1 MVIPIIIELSID
13 RNSGSQYIGKN
24 LLQKTKTWQQELAE
38 GFNNIN
44 ELCEYLNIPHADK
57 NLISSCSNF
66 PLRVPRE
73 FVDRM
78 EKGNINDPLLKQIL
92 PIKDEDILTPGF
104 TDDPVGDINSMA
116 ETGVI
121 HKYQGRVLLITT
133 GSCAINC
140 RYCFRRNF
148 PYSDFQLSS
157 KKHLNAIAY
166 IQNHQDISEVILSG
180 GDPLLLNDQKIL
192 SIIKQLKNIPHI
204 KRIRIHSR
212 IPIVLPSRITTEFC
226 NKLSTIEKDL
236 ILVVHSNHQNELNA
250 KVKLAFE
257 KLKNVNITLL
267 NQTVLLKGINDS
279 ADQLCALHEKLFTFN
294 ILPYYLHLL
303 DKAAGTA
310 HFEVTQEVAINLMNQ
325 IKQSLPGYLVPKLV
339 REQAGAPNKIVIA

>member
-1 MVIPIIIELSID
+1 MEQSID

-38 GFNNIN
+38 GFNTIDAI
-44 ELCEYLNIPHADK
+44 CDYLNISQSDK
-57 NLISSCSNF
+57 NLINPASDF

-78 EKGNINDPLLKQIL
+78 EKGTINDPLLKQIL
-92 PIKDEDILTPGF
+92 PTKDEDIFAPGF
-104 TDDPVGDINSMA
+104 SNDPVGDMDSMA

-148 PYSDFQLSS
+148 PYNESQLST
-157 KKHLNAIAY
+157 KKHLTALTY

-180 GDPLLLNDQKIL
+180 GDPLLLNDQKLLNLIE
-192 SIIKQLKNIPHI
+192 QLESIPHI

-212 IPIVLPSRITTEFC
+212 IPIVLPSRITAEFC
-226 NKLSTIEKDL
+226 NKLSTIKKDL
-236 ILVVHSNHQNELNA
+236 ILVVHSNHANELNNH
-250 KVKLAFE
+250 VKLACAR
-257 KLKNVNITLL
+257 LKKANITLL
-267 NQTVLLKGINDS
+267 NQTVLLKGINDN
-279 ADQLCALHEKLFTFN
+279 ADQLCALHEKLFTFG
-294 ILPYYLHLL
+294 IMPYYLHLL
-303 DKAAGTA
+303 DKASGTA
-310 HFEVTQEVAINLMNQ
+310 HFEVDQELAISLMNQ
-325 IKQSLPGYLVPKLV
+325 IKKAMPGYLVPKLV
-339 REQAGAPNKIVIA
+339 REQAGACSKIVIA